1 MGIGKHTKP
10 TKTRPSRGRKTP
22 TDGVPQALTPE
33 QVIAAR
39 RKQLRNRRDV
49 TSFLQR
55 LVIMVLMLWVL
66 FGFVFGLTPMPNGD
80 MSPRLSAGD
89 LMLYY
94 RMVSTWHTQDI
105 AVLEKDGTQYVARIV
120 AQPGDTIAVPGS
132 GSVYVKNGVNAGKIH
147 IADSVFTPGTTASTK
162 YEAQNEVTFDA
173 GTFTAPGIYYYT
185 VSENSGSYDGITY
198 DNSTLKMYVY
208 VVNDESTTPA
218 SYKVDGIV
226 VTKSGTTKGEGFD
239 NKYEV
244 DKNND
249 GKLVLTKEVTGTQG
263 DKNAPWTF
271 KIKIAGPAG
280 EKYLTSVGGTV
291 IDANAQTATE
301 VTLKHRQTFTIYGL
315 SAGDKVEIVEDEANT
330 EGYTTTYATAGKDEV
345 YGNAVRYTDGV
356 KAAGNAYVKVI
367 NEKNIATPG
376 GVIMTIAPY
385 ALMVV
390 LAGAFAVVFLTRRN
404 RAE

>member
-1 MGIGKHTKP
+1 MLK
-10 TKTRPSRGRKTP
+10 KTIRRLG
-22 TDGVPQALTPE
+22 ALAMVLAMAVSVFAVNASAVNGEQTPE
-33 QVIAAR
+33 AKKFYIKKTVS
-39 RKQLRNRRDV
+39 V
-49 TSFLQR
+49 TSEN
-55 LVIMVLMLWVL
+55 VLA
-66 FGFVFGLTPMPNGD
+66 PNTTF
-80 MSPRLSAGD
+80 SYSVAN
-89 LMLYY
+89 
-94 RMVSTWHTQDI
+94 
-105 AVLEKDGTQYVARIV
+105 GTVKAN
-120 AQPGDTIAVPGS
+120 AEGDTIAVPGS
-132 GSVYVKNGVNAGKIH
+132 GSVYVKNGVNANKIH

-185 VSENSGSYDGITY
+185 VTENVPADAEKYDGITY

-249 GKLVLTKEVTGTQG
+249 GKLVLTKKVTGTQG

-271 KIKIAGPAG
+271 KIKITGPQG
-280 EKYLTSVGGTV
+280 EEYLTSVANTV
-291 IDANAQTATE
+291 IKANDQTATE
-301 VTLKHRQTFTIYGL
+301 VTLKDGETFTIYGL
-315 SAGDKVEIVEDEANT
+315 SKNDQVEIVEDEANT
-330 EGYTTTYATAGKDEV
+330 EGYTTTYATAGKDQLYGDAVNYTSKVEV
-345 YGNAVRYTDGV
+345 TGS
-356 KAAGNAYVKVI
+356 AYVKVI
-367 NEKNIATPG
+367 NEKDIATPG